1 MADFNSDGVVI
12 LVTIDNQNS
21 DTSMICHCKKQKSN
35 LKTMSTTL
43 TLSESVKLVIFW
55 RSSFDR

>member
-1 MADFNSDGVVI
+1 MADFNNDGVVI

-43 TLSESVKLVIFW
+43 TLSESVKLVIF
-55 RSSFDR
+55 